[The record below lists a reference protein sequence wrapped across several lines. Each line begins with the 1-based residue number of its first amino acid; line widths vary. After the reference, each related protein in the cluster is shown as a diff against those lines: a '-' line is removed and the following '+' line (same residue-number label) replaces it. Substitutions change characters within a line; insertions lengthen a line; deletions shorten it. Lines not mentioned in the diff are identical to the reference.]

1 VSVGVKVAVMRE
13 LPLPATVAVAEEI
26 VIAEVSLEE

>member
-1 VSVGVKVAVMRE
+1 VSDGIKVAVMRE
-13 LPLPATVAVAEEI
+13 LPLPETVAVAEEI